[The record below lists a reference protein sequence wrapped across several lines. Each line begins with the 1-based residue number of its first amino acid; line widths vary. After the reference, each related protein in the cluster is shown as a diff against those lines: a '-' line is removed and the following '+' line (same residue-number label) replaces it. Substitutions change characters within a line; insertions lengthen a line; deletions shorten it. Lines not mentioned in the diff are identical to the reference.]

1 MNRFSR
7 KIADS
12 LRGLPAVTVALTVVL
27 AGCSTAGKPTVV
39 RGVIGSEKQDFFRDP
54 QVVKA
59 FAGHGLKITVDSA
72 GSRQIATSVDLS
84 RYDFAFPSSAP
95 AADKIQRARGTTVKY
110 APFSSP
116 MVIATFQPI
125 ADLLAAVGVA
135 KKGET
140 GWTFDVARYL
150 ELVGK
155 GTRWDQLR
163 GNTVYPVR
171 KDVLVSTT
179 DPRSSNSAA
188 MYLAIA
194 SYVANGSA
202 VVQGTAAEDK
212 VLPLVSKLFLDQG
225 YTENTTEGPFE
236 DYLSAGMGKTPLV
249 LAYEAQFVGH
259 AVRGDIRPDML
270 LMYPSPTVLSKH
282 TLVPLNARGDTVGRL
297 LTSDPE
303 LQRLAALHGFRTADT
318 ASFAKVTAEK
328 RVRVAPD
335 LIDIAD
341 PPSYDTLEH
350 LLDGVAKRYGTPQ

>member
-1 MNRFSR
+1 MNRFSK

-12 LRGLPAVTVALTVVL
+12 LRGLLAVTVALTMVL
-27 AGCSTAGKPTVV
+27 TGCSAARKPIAV

-54 QVVKA
+54 QVVKV
-59 FAGHGLKITVDSA
+59 FADHGLKITVDSA
-72 GSRQIATSVDLS
+72 GSRQIATSVDLGT
-84 RYDFAFPSSAP
+84 YDFAFPSSAP
-95 AADKIQRARGTTVKY
+95 AADKIQRERGITVKY

-116 MVIATFQPI
+116 MVVATFQPI
-125 ADLLAAVGVA
+125 AVLLAAAGIGKNGPA
-135 KKGET
+135 

-150 ELVGK
+150 ELVSK

-194 SYVANGSA
+194 SYVANGST
-202 VVQGTAAEDK
+202 VVQGTAAENK
-212 VLPLVSKLFLDQG
+212 VLPLMSKLFLGQG

-282 TLVPLNARGDTVGRL
+282 TLVPLDARGDTVGRL

-303 LQRLAALHGFRTADT
+303 LQRLAALHGFRTT
-318 ASFAKVTAEK
+318 SFAKVAAER

-335 LIDIAD
+335 IIDIAD

-350 LLDGVAKRYGTPQ
+350 LLDGIAKRYGTPE